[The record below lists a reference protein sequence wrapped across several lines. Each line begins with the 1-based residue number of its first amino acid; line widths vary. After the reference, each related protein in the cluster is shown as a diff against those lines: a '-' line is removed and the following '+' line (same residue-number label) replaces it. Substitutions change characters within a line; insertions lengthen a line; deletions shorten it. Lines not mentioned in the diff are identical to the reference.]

1 MPTEIHHLVDLSLQ
15 RHQVSRRRDFF
26 RAVSASAIAAGS
38 LSWCD
43 RMTVEA
49 ARLRQ
54 QGRACILLWMRG
66 GPSQF
71 ETFSP
76 QPDHPYG
83 GETRAISTSVPG
95 IQIAEHLPETARRMQ
110 DICLLRSMTS
120 KEGSHQ
126 RASYLLHTGYIPTAS
141 VRNPT
146 LGSLVSER
154 IGDTDSDLPS
164 FVRIGARGR
173 GTTGGGFLGIEYD
186 PLVLNDPQREPDN
199 TTLLTGKSQYQ
210 KRLRLLKRLEEQ
222 HDLESIKQQVSDHQG
237 LYERASRL
245 VLSPQMKSFDISQ
258 EPERVRKAY
267 GDSKFSSGCLL
278 ARRLIE
284 SGVTFVEVDHGNW
297 DTHENNFERSRELC
311 DEMDRAYSVL
321 LDDLK
326 QRGLLDQTLV
336 IWMGEFGR
344 SPRINAR
351 AGRDHFPKAF
361 NVALAGAGV
370 QGGQVIGK
378 TDAGG
383 EEVSDHPLSIPDLF
397 KTFCHA
403 LKIDPE
409 HEHMSPI
416 GRPIK
421 IVEQGTVVPEIFG

>member
-15 RHQVSRRRDFF
+15 RHRVSRRRDFL

-38 LSWCD
+38 LSWRE
-43 RMTVEA
+43 RMTAEA

-76 QPDHPYG
+76 QPDHPHG

-95 IQIAEHLPETARRMQ
+95 IQIAEYLPETARSMQ
-110 DICLLRSMTS
+110 EICLIRSMTS

-126 RASYLLHTGYIPTAS
+126 RASYLLHTGYVPTAG

-154 IGDTDSDLPS
+154 IGDVDNDLPN
-164 FVRIGARGR
+164 FVRIGGRGR
-173 GTTGGGFLGIEYD
+173 GNTGGGFLGIEYD
-186 PLVLNDPQREPDN
+186 PLVLNDPQQQPDN

-210 KRLRLLKRLEEQ
+210 KRLRLLKRLEDQ
-222 HDLESIKQQVSDHQG
+222 HHQESIKQLVSDHQG

-245 VLSPQMKSFDISQ
+245 VLSPEMKAFDISQ
-258 EPERVRKAY
+258 EPEQVHKAY
-267 GDSKFSSGCLL
+267 GDSKFSSACLL

-297 DTHENNFERSRELC
+297 DTHDDNFERSRELC
-311 DEMDRAYSVL
+311 NEMDRAYSVL
-321 LDDLK
+321 LHDLK
-326 QRGLLDQTLV
+326 QRGLLDRTLV

-351 AGRDHFPKAF
+351 AGRDHFTKAF

-370 QGGQVIGK
+370 RGGQVIGE
-378 TDAGG
+378 TETGG
-383 EEVSDHPLSIPDLF
+383 EEVSDHPVSVPDLF
-397 KTFCHA
+397 RTFCHA

-409 HEHMSPI
+409 HERMSPI

-421 IVEQGTVVPEIFG
+421 IVEQGQVVPEIFG